1 MTTTITTVARPAAPV
16 ASFMS
21 WMPWTDR
28 AGRLS
33 WFKLVVFVAILA
45 PVAVMC
51 IESVRTPNAV
61 AHVLRETG
69 VWSMRMLVATLF
81 VAPLRRITRW
91 TRAILI
97 RRMLGLGSLFYA
109 AVHMVA
115 YFFDQGLRW
124 GVMLKDAFEVAFLSF
139 GWIAMFGLVALGVTA
154 NEISIRKLGSRAWN
168 YLHMTIYLIAFLSIL
183 HFLLEIHVDADEV
196 AIISGLFVMSL
207 LFRLL
212 HRLRFG
218 DGFRVLL
225 VLAPVCGFATAAAEV
240 AYFRWWTGVD
250 WRHVRES
257 NWSLEDGLRPGW
269 VVLVVGL
276 AVAIGGMLIRH
287 ANETR
292 RQPKRA

>member
-218 DGFRVLL
+218 DEIGR
-225 VLAPVCGFATAAAEV
+225 A
-240 AYFRWWTGVD
+240 
-250 WRHVRES
+250 HV
-257 NWSLEDGLRPGW
+257 
-269 VVLVVGL
+269 
-276 AVAIGGMLIRH
+276 
-287 ANETR
+287 
-292 RQPKRA
+292 